1 MGGMVGHG
9 IVDSVE
15 GGNVRGIFRRMVST
29 DPLTGTVVNV
39 SGSEG
44 TISDDEFISRIYGPT
59 LDGTGE
65 FLVMVLRY
73 TCVK

>member
-1 MGGMVGHG
+1 
-9 IVDSVE
+9 
-15 GGNVRGIFRRMVST
+15 MVST